1 MKVIVTGGASGIGRE
16 VGNYLMSKSYEVI
29 SVDLQEEHGAIKLD
43 VVNEGAWD
51 DLFQQFG
58 PVQGLVN
65 CAGIRTRSTI
75 LETSMATFEQ
85 HLKVNVTGTW
95 LGIKS
100 FFKSH
105 VGGTEGSIVNISS
118 VNALIAVPGQAHY
131 VASKGAI
138 SALTKAAAIEGA
150 PMGIRVN
157 AVGPGAIRTPMTE
170 ERLSD
175 PDQVSWL
182 EGRVPLGRVGEPNE
196 IASVAKFLLSSES
209 SYITGTTVFADGG
222 WTSNGV

>member
-1 MKVIVTGGASGIGRE
+1 MKVIVTGGASGIRRE

-43 VVNEGAWD
+43 VVNEEAWD
-51 DLFQQFG
+51 DLFQQFS

-100 FFKSH
+100 FFKNH
-105 VGGTEGSIVNISS
+105 EGGTEGSIVNISS

-131 VASKGAI
+131 VASKGAV

>member
-1 MKVIVTGGASGIGRE
+1 MKVIVTGGASGIGKE
-16 VGNYLMSKSYEVI
+16 VGNYLMSNSYEVI
-29 SVDLQEEHGAIKLD
+29 SVDLEEEHGATKLD
-43 VVNEGAWD
+43 VVNEEAWN
-51 DLFQQFG
+51 DLFQKFG
-58 PVQGLVN
+58 PIQGLVN

-75 LETSMATFEQ
+75 LETSMATFER

-100 FFKSH
+100 FFKNH
-105 VGGTEGSIVNISS
+105 EAGTEGSIVNISS

-131 VASKGAI
+131 VASKGAV

-182 EGRVPLGRVGEPNE
+182 EGRVPLGRVGEANE

>member
-1 MKVIVTGGASGIGRE
+1 MKVIVTGAASGIGKE
-16 VGNYLMSKSYEVI
+16 VSDYLSSETYEVI
-29 SVDLQEEHGAIKLD
+29 RVDVQEKFGAKQLD
-43 VVNEGAWD
+43 VTDEAAWSQ
-51 DLFQQFG
+51 LFGEVG

-65 CAGIRTRSTI
+65 CAGIRTRGTI
-75 LETSMATFEQ
+75 LETSMAVFEQ

-95 LGIKS
+95 LGIKGL
-100 FFKSH
+100 FNSH
-105 VGGTEGSIVNISS
+105 EVGSEASIVNISS
-118 VNALIAVPGQAHY
+118 VNALIAVPEQAHY

-150 PMGIRVN
+150 QMGIRVN
-157 AVGPGAIRTPMTE
+157 AIGPGAIRTPMTA
-170 ERLSD
+170 ERLND
-175 PDQVSWL
+175 PEQVSWL

-196 IASVAKFLLSSES
+196 IASVAKFLLSAES

>member
-1 MKVIVTGGASGIGRE
+1 MKVIVTGGASGIGKE

-29 SVDLQEEHGAIKLD
+29 SVDLEEEHGATKLD
-43 VVNEGAWD
+43 VVNEEAWD
-51 DLFQQFG
+51 DLFQKFG
-58 PVQGLVN
+58 PIQGLVN

-75 LETSMATFEQ
+75 VETSITTFER

-100 FFKSH
+100 FFKNH
-105 VGGTEGSIVNISS
+105 EAGTEGSIVNISS

-131 VASKGAI
+131 VASKGAV

-182 EGRVPLGRVGEPNE
+182 EGRVPLGRVGEANE
-196 IASVAKFLLSSES
+196 IASVTKFLLSSES

>member
-1 MKVIVTGGASGIGRE
+1 MRVLVTGGAQGIGRAVCQKLE
-16 VGNYLMSKSYEVI
+16 QLGDEVI
-29 SVDLQEEHGAIKLD
+29 SADLQEQDGGIQLD
-43 VVNEGAWD
+43 VTSEDSWEDALDSV
-51 DLFQQFG
+51 G
-58 PVQGLVN
+58 PLDGLVN
-65 CAGIRTRSTI
+65 CAGIRTRGTI
-75 LETSMATFEQ
+75 METSMATFEQ

-95 LGIKS
+95 LGIRS
-100 FFKSH
+100 LFKNH
-105 VGGTEGSIVNISS
+105 ETGTEASIVNISS

-182 EGRVPLGRVGEPNE
+182 KGRIPLGRVGEANE
-196 IASVAKFLLSSES
+196 IASVTKFLLSSES

>member
-1 MKVIVTGGASGIGRE
+1 MKVIVTGGASGIGKE
-16 VGNYLMSKSYEVI
+16 VSDYLASEAFEVI
-29 SVDLQEEHGAIKLD
+29 SVDLQENNNAKELD
-43 VVNEGAWD
+43 VTDEVAWT
-51 DLFQQFG
+51 DLFEQVG

-65 CAGIRTRSTI
+65 CAGIRTRGTI
-75 LETSMATFEQ
+75 METSMATFEQ

-95 LGIKS
+95 LGLRS
-100 FFKSH
+100 LFKNH
-105 VGGTEGSIVNISS
+105 ETGTEASIVNISS

-157 AVGPGAIRTPMTE
+157 AIGPGAIRTPMTA
-170 ERLSD
+170 ERLND
-175 PDQVSWL
+175 PEQVSWL

-196 IASVAKFLLSSES
+196 IASVAKFLLSAES

>member
-1 MKVIVTGGASGIGRE
+1 MKVIVTGGASGIGKE

-29 SVDLQEEHGAIKLD
+29 SVDLQEERGAIKLD
-43 VVNEGAWD
+43 VANEGAWD

-105 VGGTEGSIVNISS
+105 VAGTEGSIANISS